1 MRARWIVL
9 VGAVAALT
17 ACDRSTPVAP
27 SPATPETGTIDLV
40 PDYAVSAA
48 ATIDAAGIGAANLPD
63 SLKLTAEQKAAI
75 SALHDAFMKANA
87 ADIAALKAIEQEA
100 KAAIKAG
107 KSRDEVR
114 AILAKAIPIQ
124 TRLAAAFGK
133 LQADIW
139 AVYTPAQRAW
149 IEAHRPHGCGRGAL
163 NLTDDQVKQIR
174 DLEQQFYASVKPD
187 LDLIRSIVEEARQAR
202 AAGKS
207 RDEVAAI
214 LARAAE
220 PQQRVAAAEK
230 RLEAAILALLTPTQ
244 RVIWI
249 CRRG

>member
-1 MRARWIVL
+1 MRARFLVV
-9 VGAVAALT
+9 VGALVSLAG
-17 ACDRSTPVAP
+17 CEQSTPV
-27 SPATPETGTIDLV
+27 SPASLTPDVVDVV
-40 PDYAVSAA
+40 PDYAVSPA
-48 ATIDAAGIGAANLPD
+48 ATIDAAGIGASDLPD
-63 SLKLTAEQKAAI
+63 NLRLTAEQKAAI
-75 SALHDAFMKANA
+75 AALHDAFMTANA

-107 KSRDEVR
+107 KTR
-114 AILAKAIPIQ
+114 AEIRSILAKAIPIQ
-124 TRLAAAFGK
+124 TRLEVAFRK

-139 AVYTPAQRAW
+139 AIYTPEQRAW
-149 IEAHRPHGCGRGAL
+149 IEAHRPRGCARGAL

-174 DLEQQFYASVKPD
+174 ELEQQFYATVKPD
-187 LDLIRSIVEEARQAR
+187 LDLIRAIVEEARQAR

-220 PQQRVAAAEK
+220 PQKRVSDAEK
-230 RLEAAILALLTPTQ
+230 RLAAAILGVLTPAQ
-244 RVIWI
+244 RTLWT